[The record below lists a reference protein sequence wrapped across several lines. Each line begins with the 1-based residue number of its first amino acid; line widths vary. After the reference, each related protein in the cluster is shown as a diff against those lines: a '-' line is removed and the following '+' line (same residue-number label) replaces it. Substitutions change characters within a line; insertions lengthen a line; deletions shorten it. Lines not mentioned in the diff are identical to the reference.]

1 MVDRATSNAVN
12 VVIDGEVVS
21 SKIISSNIEFKTAI
35 DVEVIEI
42 AQLDKYI
49 VTVEV
54 TTKNT
59 PGLQA
64 KLQQFSQ
71 HLEQWWLS
79 DEKFMVI
86 IDSKGDAKVKFQ
98 KLEKSDDEN

>member
-1 MVDRATSNAVN
+1 MVDNAASDLVAN
-12 VVIDGEVVS
+12 GEVVAEV
-21 SKIISSNIEFKTAI
+21 EFKTAI
-35 DVEVIEI
+35 GVEVVEI

-54 TTKNT
+54 ATKNT